1 MYKLIK
7 FDLTCTYNLVG
18 TPYYPLYKII
28 RTLLILFMVIS
39 YIGSVFYGLAYY
51 LLISD
56 SQHQNL
62 IWIVYTPAYP
72 DLDKA
77 SFIIQL

>member
-56 SQHQNL
+56 S
-62 IWIVYTPAYP
+62 
-72 DLDKA
+72 
-77 SFIIQL
+77 